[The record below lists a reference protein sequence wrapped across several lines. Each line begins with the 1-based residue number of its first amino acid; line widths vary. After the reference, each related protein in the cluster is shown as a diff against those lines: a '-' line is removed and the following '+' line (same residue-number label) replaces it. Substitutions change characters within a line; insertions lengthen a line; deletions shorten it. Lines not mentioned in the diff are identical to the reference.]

1 MVCHVPGSHQK
12 VNGVSVLNL
21 PGDTALDA
29 LKNSARR
36 PREMDTMR
44 RLAFDKAVQSSPTV
58 AKPFAISDLTS
69 GG

>member
-29 LKNSARR
+29 LK
-36 PREMDTMR
+36 
-44 RLAFDKAVQSSPTV
+44 TV
-58 AKPFAISDLTS
+58 RAGQGKWIQCGDWLSTKQCRTHPP
-69 GG
+69 